1 MAGADLFF
9 AILLEPLLNLDQV
22 PAEARL
28 HRFGHLA
35 RLQRESRIGKGR
47 DHPLAAEGPQVAA
60 VDRRALVV
68 GDHLGQF
75 GEVGTSQDLL
85 AQAAYFLGNF
95 ERIPSAG
102 GLGKEHVLE
111 ANLGGMLVLGEVL
124 LVVGGHVGVGDLD
137 RVVGRSATRS
147 KHVFDRHLLVGLV
160 EVLPRLAR
168 AHLYHTGQDPLQLVA
183 EQLLSEDALDLQD
196 KGLVVGILEIVQIAD
211 KRAVLGH
218 VELALGLEG
227 FDLLHRWRRT
237 GPRIVRQFLIGNLN
251 TQPLDLLH
259 QQDVAD
265 IAVPY
270 LAHQLALVGALLL
283 WHLARH
289 VAQRTLE
296 FSESDPL
303 AVDHADVVADIDLT
317 SARIV
322 GAPLDHD
329 QADEGKN
336 HHPQHQPRLF
346 AQNRHHKLYISCYL
360 IAAICRVGRQ
370 LVPHF
375 GGIAQQ
381 AGRAVAA
388 AQIDQARH
396 HAGA

>member
-1 MAGADLFF
+1 MHDPQPAVVLDDLADRARLLLEKPVDQPGSAGAQAGDTLILLQKARCRGLQSRRLQRRGEAAGLGLLLERFGRIAQLILGLARGLVLEQDVAGADLFF

-137 RVVGRSATRS
+137 RVVGRSATRG

-168 AHLYHTGQDPLQLVA
+168 AHLYHTG
-183 EQLLSEDALDLQD
+183 
-196 KGLVVGILEIVQIAD
+196 
-211 KRAVLGH
+211 
-218 VELALGLEG
+218 
-227 FDLLHRWRRT
+227 
-237 GPRIVRQFLIGNLN
+237 
-251 TQPLDLLH
+251 
-259 QQDVAD
+259 
-265 IAVPY
+265 
-270 LAHQLALVGALLL
+270 
-283 WHLARH
+283 
-289 VAQRTLE
+289 
-296 FSESDPL
+296 
-303 AVDHADVVADIDLT
+303 
-317 SARIV
+317 
-322 GAPLDHD
+322 
-329 QADEGKN
+329 
-336 HHPQHQPRLF
+336 
-346 AQNRHHKLYISCYL
+346 
-360 IAAICRVGRQ
+360 
-370 LVPHF
+370 
-375 GGIAQQ
+375 
-381 AGRAVAA
+381 
-388 AQIDQARH
+388 
-396 HAGA
+396 